1 MSILGKN
8 ILFMK
13 LHLFYFMLCF
23 ILLSCQTDKYYWK
36 NQDNAM
42 VLMSGKTLVGKLSP
56 SVTDGMSRTDQIEKI
71 DSSTFKITSRYT
83 ALKDM
88 ETVRICLDFV
98 HQSEAG
104 YWMIPSV
111 SYNGNNWGRGKE
123 PKGAQQDGKWRTYSY
138 RSTPIPGATY
148 SEGNRFTVAMWSD
161 IPQNE
166 KESISCSL
174 IPEKQTITHRLIWP
188 EEEMPVMYAARDRYK
203 PGYQKQEKLTKGDTV
218 TLTAYLCVSDIEPHH
233 YAMRHFLKEA
243 WTLADK
249 SQTDIY
255 PPAKIWELGIRYA
268 KEYLWV
274 EDKAFK
280 GFTIGFLPD
289 RRGGWNKRK
298 GYEIGWCGQN
308 ASYAN
313 SLLFDYVKHKNKES
327 LSKGLAT
334 LDTWAKLCH
343 LPNGLF
349 ITNYDKVM
357 NLKKLNGNIVMDAC
371 NLGTAALNYF
381 EATDLAKACG
391 YERPIYEKIA
401 YGICNFVKNDQ
412 QDNGVYG
419 RGWYPNGECYHRE
432 GTIGCFMVPP
442 MVEAYVRSKD
452 VTYLISAV
460 KAYNYYINE
469 LKTEGYTTAGA
480 LDTWCIDKESSISL
494 LRSALKLYN
503 VTGEK
508 HYLEDAVA
516 VSYYLSTWLWHYNG
530 VYPENDNFTRYNYKT
545 FGATSVSVQH
555 HHLDP
560 YALFWVPEW
569 FELARLTGDNQWKEK
584 AIAIW
589 NNGCQLIS
597 DDTLEINGYVRPVG
611 SQNEAYLQS
620 QWNWV
625 AAPQFNRLN
634 SWLVAWPGAFRL
646 ETLRKLDAI
655 DSTAIR

>member
-1 MSILGKN
+1 MR
-8 ILFMK
+8 
-13 LHLFYFMLCF
+13 LHLFYFVLCF
-23 ILLSCQTDKYYWK
+23 ILLSCQSDKYHWK
-36 NQDNAM
+36 NQDDRM
-42 VLMSGKTLVGKLSP
+42 VLMSGKTVVGELNP
-56 SVTDGMSRTDQIEKI
+56 SVTKGMNRTDQIEML
-71 DSSTFKITSRYT
+71 DSCTFKITCQYT
-83 ALKDM
+83 ALEDM
-88 ETVRICLDFV
+88 ETARINLDFV
-98 HQSEAG
+98 HKSASD

-123 PKGAQQDGKWRTYSY
+123 PKGAQQNGKWRTYSY

-148 SEGNRFTVAMWSD
+148 SEGTRFAVAMWSD
-161 IPQNE
+161 VPQNE

-174 IPEKQTITHRLIWP
+174 MPDRETTTHRLIWP

-203 PGYQKQEKLTKGDTV
+203 PGYQKQEKLSKGETV
-218 TLTAYLCVSDIEPHH
+218 TLTAYLSVCDVLPHH
-233 YAMRHFLKEA
+233 YAMHNFLHEA
-243 WTLADK
+243 WERADK
-249 SQTDIY
+249 QGTAIY
-255 PPAKIWELGIRYA
+255 PPAKIWELGLRYA
-268 KEYLWV
+268 KEYLWTK
-274 EDKAFK
+274 EGAFC
-280 GFTIGFLPD
+280 GFTIGFSPD
-289 RRGGWNKRK
+289 KSGEWSKRK

-308 ASYAN
+308 ASFAN
-313 SLLFDYVKHKNKES
+313 SLLFDYIKHNNKES
-327 LSKGLAT
+327 LDKGVAT
-334 LDTWAKLCH
+334 LDAWAKLCR

-349 ITNYDKVM
+349 ITNYDRISGQRSQIDNVV
-357 NLKKLNGNIVMDAC
+357 IDAC

-381 EATDLAKACG
+381 EATELVKACG
-391 YERPIYEKIA
+391 LERPDYESLA
-401 YGICNFVKNDQ
+401 FGICDFVRNDQ

-419 RGWYPNGECYHRE
+419 RGWYPNGECFYRE

-442 MVEAYVRSKD
+442 MLEAFSRSKD
-452 VTYLISAV
+452 STYLSSATR
-460 KAYNYYINE
+460 AYDHYVSE
-469 LKTEGYTTAGA
+469 LKTKGYSTAGA

-503 VTGEK
+503 LTSNKE
-508 HYLEDAVA
+508 YLDDAVA

-530 VYPENDNFTRYNYKT
+530 VYPENDNFTQYNYKT

-569 FELARLTGDNQWKEK
+569 FELTKLTGDSQWKEK

-597 DDTLEINGYVRPVG
+597 DGTLVINGRVRPVG

-620 QWNWV
+620 HWNWD
-625 AAPQFNRLN
+625 AAPHFDRIN

-655 DSTAIR
+655 DAPQIQ